1 MIQTV
6 ELRLVARRRAKTMED
21 SADALVEA
29 CHVCEHSGLEF
40 LSFED
45 QSQDQSQ
52 EQSQDQSQSDLNLRR
67 NQQKENRECTV

>member
-1 MIQTV
+1 
-6 ELRLVARRRAKTMED
+6 MED

-52 EQSQDQSQSDLNLRR
+52 EQSQDQSQPDLNLQV
-67 NQQKENRECTV
+67 NQQKEHRECTV